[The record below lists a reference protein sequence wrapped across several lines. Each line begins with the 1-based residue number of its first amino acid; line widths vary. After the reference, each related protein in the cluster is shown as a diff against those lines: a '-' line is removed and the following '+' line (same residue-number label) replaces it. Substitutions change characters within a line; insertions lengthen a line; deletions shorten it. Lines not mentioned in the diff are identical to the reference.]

1 MSIVP
6 APIFIRPL
14 ASWTTLHSWEG
25 SWREPCMESCPKSAQ
40 QRAGESC
47 HLVLAAGA
55 CSSSH
60 LMGRG
65 CRVTGLLVFLSPLGV
80 RGGNLDFSSSW
91 GVDGLLQSGGS
102 ASVGMRGRQGEELG
116 QPGLH
121 GRCPAGTPGFSFP
134 LTKTSPLAFS
144 S

>member
-1 MSIVP
+1 
-6 APIFIRPL
+6 
-14 ASWTTLHSWEG
+14 
-25 SWREPCMESCPKSAQ
+25 
-40 QRAGESC
+40 
-47 HLVLAAGA
+47 
-55 CSSSH
+55 
-60 LMGRG
+60 MGRG

-102 ASVGMRGRQGEELG
+102 ASVGMRGRQGEELS

-134 LTKTSPLAFS
+134 LTKTSSPLAFS